1 MIAMR
6 DLLVLA
12 MVETPDARSHRGDR
26 PVFPAHALRASTRTR
41 KEPERELRER
51 LGEGA
56 ARVRTPCLSG
66 SAAAA
71 RLMLPSQYRLLV
83 PQHQQFDVLGEFGL
97 PTPSQQRQNSRERSV
112 GKESNIG
119 RCSQT

>member
-1 MIAMR
+1 
-6 DLLVLA
+6 
-12 MVETPDARSHRGDR
+12 
-26 PVFPAHALRASTRTR
+26 
-41 KEPERELRER
+41 
-51 LGEGA
+51 
-56 ARVRTPCLSG
+56 
-66 SAAAA
+66 
-71 RLMLPSQYRLLV
+71 MLPSQYRLLV